1 MGKIVS
7 KKIESKKFYPVNL
20 LVDLEETPDIL
31 VIEDK
36 LKDINDLFTV
46 SERLNLDQNFPTW
59 RALRANSET
68 ESFDPSELEE
78 S

>member
-1 MGKIVS
+1 M
-7 KKIESKKFYPVNL
+7 
-20 LVDLEETPDIL
+20 VDLEEIPDIL
-31 VIEDK
+31 VIEEK